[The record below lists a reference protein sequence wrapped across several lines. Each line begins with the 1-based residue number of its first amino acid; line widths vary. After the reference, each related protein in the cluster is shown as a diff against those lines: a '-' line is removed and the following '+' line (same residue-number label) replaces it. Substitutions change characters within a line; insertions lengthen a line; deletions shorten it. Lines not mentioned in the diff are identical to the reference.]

1 MSPSQMAGGIRMNC
15 KYYGNKNEEEN
26 IMEQVQSDDN
36 QYAMKNGIIYVTPE
50 PKNSFE
56 SWYDNELINTG
67 GRF

>member
-1 MSPSQMAGGIRMNC
+1 MNC

-26 IMEQVQSDDN
+26 IMEQVQGDDN

-56 SWYDNELINTG
+56 SWYYNELINNR